1 MVEKI
6 EQNYNQEA
14 QVNDLDPELE
24 LLSMVST
31 SLQKNLANRLDTTT
45 EDITTASEE
54 DEEESEYESEVNEY
68 ERLEFKEDHLKIN
81 QYPLGEEIFER
92 FPFLNELPQGIA
104 VMGGVARSIARQTL
118 TGDLEPIRDIDL
130 VNITDR
136 QGEEPVSDDELIKL
150 SEKYMPEDFAFGHGI
165 QSEDFD
171 HYFQTRDFTINQSLV
186 LNGNLYVSEA
196 AQNDFIENIIRPTYY
211 ELPYSDDELSSRLF
225 LKAVMMKSIL
235 SNVTSSVPLI
245 EDVEYVGDVRLFDIA
260 LTLNKTMSRGVE
272 VARGFTR
279 DLVDWDLL
287 RRRFYDRPVAA
298 AKYLRSHLWEFDF
311 YPSGFKEEESS
322 EDKIYSKPLKPASFH
337 EQHSI
342 PDSMYDFH
350 SSDPAIRRAIAEYEI
365 PSGQDVRSHDY
376 RESYEE
382 PEYGHYSESDY
393 EYINS

>member
-1 MVEKI
+1 M
-6 EQNYNQEA
+6 
-14 QVNDLDPELE
+14 L
-24 LLSMVST
+24 
-31 SLQKNLANRLDTTT
+31 
-45 EDITTASEE
+45 
-54 DEEESEYESEVNEY
+54 
-68 ERLEFKEDHLKIN
+68 F
-81 QYPLGEEIFER
+81 
-92 FPFLNELPQGIA
+92 
-104 VMGGVARSIARQTL
+104 RS
-118 TGDLEPIRDIDL
+118 LEPIRDIDL

-225 LKAVMMKSIL
+225 LKAVMMKSVL
-235 SNVTSSVPLI
+235 SNITSSIPLI
-245 EDVEYVGDVRLFDIA
+245 EDVEYVEDVRLFDIA

-298 AKYLRSHLWEFDF
+298 AKYLSSHLWEFDF

-322 EDKIYSKPLKPASFH
+322 KDRIYSKSLKPASFH

-342 PDSMYDFH
+342 PDSMYNFH
-350 SSDPAIRRAIAEYEI
+350 
-365 PSGQDVRSHDY
+365 
-376 RESYEE
+376 
-382 PEYGHYSESDY
+382 
-393 EYINS
+393 